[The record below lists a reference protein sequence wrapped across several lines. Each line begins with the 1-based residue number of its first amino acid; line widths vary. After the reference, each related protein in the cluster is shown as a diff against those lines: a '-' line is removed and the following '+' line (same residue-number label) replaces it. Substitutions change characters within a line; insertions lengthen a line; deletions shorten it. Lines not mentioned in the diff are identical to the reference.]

1 MAKRLKSGIK
11 RHKQSLERRIRNRHV
26 RATVKTAVKDVRQ
39 AVAENRLE
47 NIQEVLSGA
56 SSTIAKA
63 GAKGILHRK
72 TAARKVA
79 RLARAVYKASQAAPK
94 Q

>member
-11 RHKQSLERRIRNRHV
+11 RHKQSLKRRARNRHV
-26 RATVKTAVKDVRQ
+26 RATVKTAVKGVRQ
-39 AVAENRLE
+39 AVAENRIDT
-47 NIQEVLSGA
+47 IQEVLSDA

-72 TAARKVA
+72 TASRKVA
-79 RLARAVYKASQAAPK
+79 RLARAVHKATLAAAK
-94 Q
+94 